1 MSLCVKTR
9 KEDILYRKTLR
20 KRALLNRD
28 NLIQKEQ
35 ERQLKMQND
44 VAEAEA
50 KFAEDNKE

>member
-1 MSLCVKTR
+1 MKTR